1 MASLALLR
9 GRFCALSISI
19 ALSSPLSWSFSV
31 SDSDSVSFAVSAS
44 DSVFFLVS
52 VADSL
57 FFSVSVLDLSCS
69 HGLGRY
75 FFLDILFGLFGRW
88 AG

>member
-1 MASLALLR
+1 MVFFGLGLGLGLFRSLGLGLGLFLSLSCGLAL
-9 GRFCALSISI
+9 FLS
-19 ALSSPLSWSFSV
+19 FG
-31 SDSDSVSFAVSAS
+31 
-44 DSVFFLVS
+44 
-52 VADSL
+52 
-57 FFSVSVLDLSCS
+57 LDLSCS